1 MRRELENSKEFWNE
15 WLLQISLQ
23 PCSKKEKFIEDCKI
37 KFRRCLVRIN
47 DALIFAIRLKKISS
61 L

>member
-1 MRRELENSKEFWNE
+1 MVTANIFAALF
-15 WLLQISLQ
+15 
-23 PCSKKEKFIEDCKI
+23 KKKFIEDCKI